1 MVNLTPVN
9 KKENIGILLRV
20 STKVQETDGTSL
32 DVQKKMGLEMSKKLN
47 LDPIIFNEGS
57 QSSFKVEINERVK
70 LVELLDEV
78 GRGTIKNIW
87 VFNTDRLGRN
97 TQSWMSIYKVLIEYG
112 VKVFVGT
119 SPKPFDLDNPLDN
132 LNMNMLSLISQYDN
146 QLRRMR
152 SVMGK
157 RNSLKSG
164 NTFVGGTKPF
174 GYDVKN
180 KRLVIN
186 KEESECVK
194 KMYEMYRDGKST
206 MEIKTYMDLKTPFKP
221 KRSKS
226 GWNLGTIQKILGSTL
241 YTGKQKWEWKEKV
254 GGKYKVVETIDVKTP
269 KILPK
274 KLWNDVQKRL
284 ELNSRNRDNKK
295 KNITLFEGMLFCK
308 SCGRKLY
315 VRTNTNSKNDLYSCR
330 SVEYKW
336 KNQTKWG
343 TKHKNCTLKKSLRI
357 DETDQVLM
365 DHLINIL
372 KESKRVREN
381 FKVKSLTSKFED
393 VDNLILQKKKK
404 QKYITERKNYKGKLE
419 DTLVETELKIMMNE
433 VSVSVGNK
441 MKEKITELINN
452 EENNINS
459 LSRELSVL
467 SKSNEWIDWLNK
479 MYLEIDSLENL
490 PLEKQRTF
498 VSQHLNKINV
508 EYLPDVKSHKFDV
521 DFLYPIVE
529 DEIMIDGVDKKG
541 RRQYEVVD
549 GKRKT
554 TLTQKLPQQRKK
566 NNISILKKEITKMRV
581 VEGLSLSQIC
591 DSLNKRGI
599 LTPTK
604 KEWDKPKL
612 SSYIKNLKLEIDV
625 GKV

>member
-1 MVNLTPVN
+1 
-9 KKENIGILLRV
+9 
-20 STKVQETDGTSL
+20 
-32 DVQKKMGLEMSKKLN
+32 
-47 LDPIIFNEGS
+47 
-57 QSSFKVEINERVK
+57 
-70 LVELLDEV
+70 
-78 GRGTIKNIW
+78 
-87 VFNTDRLGRN
+87 
-97 TQSWMSIYKVLIEYG
+97 
-112 VKVFVGT
+112 
-119 SPKPFDLDNPLDN
+119 
-132 LNMNMLSLISQYDN
+132 
-146 QLRRMR
+146 
-152 SVMGK
+152 
-157 RNSLKSG
+157 
-164 NTFVGGTKPF
+164 
-174 GYDVKN
+174 
-180 KRLVIN
+180 
-186 KEESECVK
+186 
-194 KMYEMYRDGKST
+194 
-206 MEIKTYMDLKTPFKP
+206 
-221 KRSKS
+221 
-226 GWNLGTIQKILGSTL
+226 
-241 YTGKQKWEWKEKV
+241 
-254 GGKYKVVETIDVKTP
+254 
-269 KILPK
+269 
-274 KLWNDVQKRL
+274 
-284 ELNSRNRDNKK
+284 
-295 KNITLFEGMLFCK
+295 
-308 SCGRKLY
+308 
-315 VRTNTNSKNDLYSCR
+315 
-330 SVEYKW
+330 
-336 KNQTKWG
+336 
-343 TKHKNCTLKKSLRI
+343 
-357 DETDQVLM
+357 M